1 MLPTTETAA
10 RSTTTS
16 RRVQHGVQVPPRA
29 TIHGHH
35 QHGRTSQYHHQLFRH
50 THQQIT
56 GTNGYN
62 SRSAT
67 STTKQFYSA
76 PIVPDAPQSGD
87 RTDDYDDAIGAEQHA
102 AKSSHAAHADGGDAS
117 HRIEQG
123 LRRFGEWLML
133 LNAIKRWLS
142 TVLMSL
148 GGAYPHTVDEA

>member
-1 MLPTTETAA
+1 MGFKCLLEPRYMDTTNMDAPA
-10 RSTTTS
+10 STTTS
-16 RRVQHGVQVPPRA
+16 CSG
-29 TIHGHH
+29 T
-35 QHGRTSQYHHQLFRH
+35 RTSRY
-50 THQQIT
+50 T

-102 AKSSHAAHADGGDAS
+102 AKPSHAAHAYGGHAS

-123 LRRFGEWLML
+123 LRRLGEWLML
-133 LNAIKRWLS
+133 LNAIKS
-142 TVLMSL
+142 YMC
-148 GGAYPHTVDEA
+148 